1 MATHAQNYRPRYSYE
16 ETNPL
21 NPVNQPIRSW
31 PSIIGSCVCG
41 AVTALGSIV
50 CANRKRGAVS
60 VGIIALLAFALI
72 NFIAPRIYET
82 SGHIGSHK
90 MAKQESLGLY
100 RDIAGR
106 RWADLRDKA
115 REARRQFNTGATD
128 PNSVAS
134 AKDFYESYKKE
145 FYCPNEKLVG
155 GSAGGSNAG
164 GSSWFICNPQGMPG
178 AYKAR
183 QAKKRNGGLLGFGKA
198 KQGCLVYTS
207 KRTSTLGFEMALM
220 NSFRGSDKCEIHVFA
235 PGEISEAT
243 RSNANKMQSNI
254 HIHNWGFKGSTVQTN
269 PGSGEFKTFEE
280 TVKELGHVDRDI
292 DLLVLDCAGCEW
304 DVMKD
309 LLPVASAGYGQPA
322 VHGAGGVGDLM
333 QIVVNLYG
341 KPPNANDLFQ
351 AMRLNN
357 YATFHTMPPAAPAAT
372 EDQFGFSFIKLSSD
386 FWTPG
391 KETA

>member
-21 NPVNQPIRSW
+21 NPANQPIRSW

-41 AVTALGSIV
+41 AVAALGPIL

-90 MAKQESLGLY
+90 VAKQESLGLY

-115 REARRQFNTGATD
+115 REARRQSNAATD

-155 GSAGGSNAG
+155 SSAGGNNAG

-183 QAKKRNGGLLGFGKA
+183 QAKKRKGGLLGFGKA

-235 PGEISEAT
+235 PGELSEAT
-243 RSNANKMQSNI
+243 RSNANMHSNI
-254 HIHNWGFKGSTVQTN
+254 HIHGWGFKGSAVQAN

-292 DLLVLDCAGCEW
+292 DLLVLDCVGCEW
-304 DVMKD
+304 DVMKV
-309 LLPVASAGYGQPA
+309 LLPVASSGQPA
-322 VHGAGGVGDLM
+322 AADGVGDIL
-333 QIVVNLYG
+333 QIVVNLYN

-357 YATFHTMPPAAPAAT
+357 YATFHTMPAAAPKAT
-372 EDQFGFSFIKLSSD
+372 ENQFGFSFIKLSSE
-386 FWTPG
+386 FWG

>member
-1 MATHAQNYRPRYSYE
+1 MATHAHNYRPRYSYE

-21 NPVNQPIRSW
+21 NPANQSIRSW

-41 AVTALGSIV
+41 AVKGLGPIL

-60 VGIIALLAFALI
+60 VSTIALLAFALI

-90 MAKQESLGLY
+90 VAKQESLGLY

-115 REARRQFNTGATD
+115 REARRQSNTATD
-128 PNSVAS
+128 PNSAAS

-155 GSAGGSNAG
+155 GSAGGNNAG

-183 QAKKRNGGLLGFGKA
+183 QTKKRKGGLLGFGKA
-198 KQGCLVYTS
+198 KQGCLIYTS
-207 KRTSTLGFEMALM
+207 KRTSTLGFEIALM

-243 RSNANKMQSNI
+243 RSNANMHSNI
-254 HIHNWGFKGSTVQTN
+254 NIHSWGFKGSAVQTN

-280 TVKELGHVDRDI
+280 TVKELGHDDRDI
-292 DLLVLDCAGCEW
+292 DLLVLDCLGCEW

-309 LLPVASAGYGQPA
+309 LLPVVSGPQAAA
-322 VHGAGGVGDLM
+322 DGVGDIM
-333 QIVVNLYG
+333 QIIVNLYD

-357 YATFHTMPPAAPAAT
+357 YATFHTMPAAPMAT
-372 EDQFGFSFIKLSSD
+372 ENQFGFSFIKLAPE
-386 FWTPG
+386 FW